1 MTARGPGERERLT
14 VAIRPLHSHHNAF
27 VNRFGA
33 CVADSRFR
41 AVPFLWRRL
50 MRYDVVV
57 FHWPDEFFAS
67 QPLHARWKA
76 ALKIHLLRLARLL
89 RGVRL
94 IWVAHNAQPHD
105 TESSA
110 RSARP
115 FLRALDGI
123 VHLSQHSCE
132 VLRAQYDRNPR
143 TLELVT
149 VHGHYRNDA
158 TTRPQPFVAPEREVR
173 LLYFGQIRPY
183 KGVEDL
189 VSCAA
194 KLAEAGV
201 RLRVVGVV
209 EDEPTAE
216 RVKEMARLAPHI
228 QLDLRPAPLSEVE
241 LEAAVDAAHAV
252 VLPYR
257 RILNSGAALYALSR
271 NRPLLAPCQGS
282 LPELQIA
289 VGRQWVHLYDQDLT
303 GEVLRSFVDAV
314 RNGSD
319 ATVVDL
325 SAFDW
330 SEIGEKIRSLLR
342 RLTQRQVDQP

>member
-1 MTARGPGERERLT
+1 MQ
-14 VAIRPLHSHHNAF
+14 
-27 VNRFGA
+27 
-33 CVADSRFR
+33 
-41 AVPFLWRRL
+41 
-50 MRYDVVV
+50 YDVVI
-57 FHWPDEFFAS
+57 FHWPDEFFAR
-67 QPLHARWKA
+67 QPLHARWKV
-76 ALKIHLLRLARLL
+76 ALKLFLLRLARLL

-105 TESSA
+105 AESSA

-132 VLRAQYDRNPR
+132 VVRAQYEPNPR

-149 VHGHYRNDA
+149 VHGHYRDDA
-158 TTRPQPFVAPEREVR
+158 TTRPQPFVAPDREVR
-173 LLYFGQIRPY
+173 LVYFGQIRPY

-194 KLAEAGV
+194 KLADAGV
-201 RLRVVGVV
+201 RLQVVGVV
-209 EDEPTAE
+209 QDEPTAE

-228 QLDLRPAPLSEVE
+228 QLDLRPEPLSDVE

-257 RILNSGAALYALSR
+257 RILNSGAALYAVSR
-271 NRPLLAPCQGS
+271 NRPLLAPRQGS

-289 VGRQWVHLYDQDLT
+289 LGKQWVHLYDEDLT
-303 GEVLRSFVDAV
+303 GEVLRTFVEAV
-314 RNGSD
+314 RGRPD
-319 ATVVDL
+319 GALADL

-330 SEIGEKIRSLLR
+330 SGIGEKVRGLLR
-342 RLTQRQVDQP
+342 RLTEHQLDQS